1 MRSAVA
7 KRNGLDEDLVAELDD
22 VPSSDVLTEAQQ
34 VAIELADQL
43 MTHPGRVPADLADRL
58 QRHFTRDLMKWNYQ
72 KIPVALATDHE
83 VVPGEL
89 ADLVFD
95 GDGHWVRPG

>member
-1 MRSAVA
+1 M
-7 KRNGLDEDLVAELDD
+7 
-22 VPSSDVLTEAQQ
+22 PSSEVLTEAQQ

-43 MTHPGRVPADLADRL
+43 MTHPGRVPADLAGRL
-58 QRHFTRDLMKWNYQ
+58 RRIFTRDQIVELTLDVMKWNYQ

>member
-1 MRSAVA
+1 M
-7 KRNGLDEDLVAELDD
+7 
-22 VPSSDVLTEAQQ
+22 PSSEVLTEAQQ

-43 MTHPGRVPADLADRL
+43 MTHPGRVPADLAARL
-58 QRHFTRDLMKWNYQ
+58 RRHFTRDQIVELTLDVMKWNYQ

-95 GDGHWVRPG
+95 GDGRWVRPG